1 MTLVALT
8 PNSDTLHLNT
18 KTFQEKSRA
27 QTMEADVKARIRLL
41 ASTPHIINAIPDTQF
56 GWIL

>member
-8 PNSDTLHLNT
+8 TNNDTLHLNT
-18 KTFQEKSRA
+18 KTFQEKSRG

-41 ASTPHIINAIPDTQF
+41 AITPHIINAIPDTQL
-56 GWIL
+56 G